1 MLSAQPSAAAEP
13 ETIFSEERRTMIERD
28 ISRRGIKDQRVLRVM
43 ATLPRHLFVP
53 EEMRSSAYQD
63 RPLPIGAGQTIS
75 QPYIVALMTELLELK
90 GHEKVLEIGTGS
102 GYQTAVLAALA
113 EKVFSVEIIAEL
125 SARAEKTLKQ
135 LGIKNVKL
143 TVDNGFHGW
152 VEEAPFDAI
161 LITAAA
167 ADIPPPLWN
176 QLAEGGVLI
185 MPLGKEGRTQQLIR
199 ARKIGGRQLIEEHS
213 AVIFVP
219 LTGGAQKA
227 PR

>member
-1 MLSAQPSAAAEP
+1 
-13 ETIFSEERRTMIERD
+13 MIERD

-53 EEMRSSAYQD
+53 QEMRSSAYQD

-75 QPYIVALMTELLELK
+75 QPYIVAFMSELLELT
-90 GHEKVLEIGTGS
+90 GGERVLEIGTGS
-102 GYQTAVLAALA
+102 GYQTAVLAGLA
-113 EKVFSVEIIAEL
+113 EQVFSVEIIAEL
-125 SARAEKTLKQ
+125 SARAEKTLTQ
-135 LGIKNVKL
+135 LGIQNVKL
-143 TVDNGFHGW
+143 TVRNGFHGW
-152 VEEAPFDAI
+152 AEEAPFDAI

-167 ADIPPPLWN
+167 PKIPPPLWN
-176 QLAEGGVLI
+176 QLGEGGVLI

-199 ARKIGGRQLIEEHS
+199 ARKIGGRQMIEEHS

-219 LTGGAQKA
+219 LTGGTQKA